1 MSHASAAFG
10 ADLSS
15 VGEARRFVRRAL
27 VDLGAEE
34 MEFEAAQLVSEL
46 VTNSVIHAGTPFEVD
61 LYRDGESLR
70 IAVSDGSRRS
80 PVAKSH
86 SAQATTGRGL
96 KLVATL
102 SDAWGTETRSDGKTV
117 WCTLRLDSMRR
128 ALPLLAELDDD
139 LRSSAGPQRASRRG
153 RSSSRNLDRAGIAA

>member
-1 MSHASAAFG
+1 MSHARAAF
-10 ADLSS
+10 APDLAS

-34 MEFEAAQLVSEL
+34 MEFEAAQVVSEL
-46 VTNSVIHAGTPFEVD
+46 ATNSVIHAGTPFEVELD
-61 LYRDGESLR
+61 HDGESLR

-96 KLVATL
+96 KVVSTL
-102 SDAWGTETRSDGKTV
+102 ADAWGTQARSDGKTV
-117 WCTLRLDSMRR
+117 WCILRFDPGRS

-139 LRSSAGPQRASRRG
+139 LRRSEAAQRGASRG
-153 RSSSRNLDRAGIAA
+153 TSGARNLNRTGVAA

>member
-1 MSHASAAFG
+1 MSHARASFG
-10 ADLSS
+10 PDLVN

-27 VDLGAEE
+27 IDLGAEE
-34 MEFEAAQLVSEL
+34 MEFEAAQVVSEL
-46 VTNSVIHAGTPFEVD
+46 ATNSVIHAGTPFEVD
-61 LYRDGESLR
+61 LDLDGESLR

-102 SDAWGTETRSDGKTV
+102 ADAWGTEPRSDGKTV
-117 WCTLRLDSMRR
+117 WCTLRFDSRRR

-139 LRSSAGPQRASRRG
+139 LRSSAVPERGSSRG
-153 RSSSRNLDRAGIAA
+153 RTRTRNLYPAGIAS